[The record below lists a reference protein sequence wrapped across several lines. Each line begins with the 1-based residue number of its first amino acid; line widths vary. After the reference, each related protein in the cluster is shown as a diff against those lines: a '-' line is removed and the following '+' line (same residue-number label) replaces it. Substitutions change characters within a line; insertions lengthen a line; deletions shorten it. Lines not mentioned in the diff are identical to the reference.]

1 MFNEFPR
8 LKDAVC
14 WAKANHRELQ
24 SLIEV
29 NFYDDKTRT
38 WHATKWVEGLPA
50 MDLLIHVR
58 QQTKCNLTGK
68 SVVLDVVSKTVQK
81 QHLKEIWVNRL
92 TVIN

>member
-1 MFNEFPR
+1 MFVEFPKLENAKR
-8 LKDAVC
+8 
-14 WAKANHRELQ
+14 WAKANHRKLQ

-68 SVVLDVVSKTVQK
+68 SVVFDTVFKTIQK
-81 QHLKEIWVNRL
+81 QDLQEIWVNHL
-92 TVIN
+92 VAIN

>member
-50 MDLLIHVR
+50 MDLLIHEEEI
-58 QQTKCNLTGK
+58 TKSSLAGKNVAFDTVFKSFQHDNL
-68 SVVLDVVSKTVQK
+68 Q
-81 QHLKEIWVNRL
+81 EIWIHQL
-92 TVIN
+92 KIIC

>member
-50 MDLLIHVR
+50 MDLLIHEEEI
-58 QQTKCNLTGK
+58 TKSSLAGKNVTFSNIFK
-68 SVVLDVVSKTVQK
+68 SV
-81 QHLKEIWVNRL
+81 QHDDYQEIWISCL
-92 TVIN
+92 KIIC